1 MSVTKAKRHGANA
14 GGPQLGYNSLNDGS
28 VKITPSSSRMR
39 MKRLPFGKAAWA
51 TRTVSSGIG
60 STDIGR
66 SDMDPSVH
74 ESFASTA
81 PQRNSPTVSVPSG
94 ADQVAA
100 VARRR

>member
-14 GGPQLGYNSLNDGS
+14 GGPQLGYDSLNDGS

-81 PQRNSPTVSVPSG
+81 PPAEFANSVNTDAPRRPTRSPV
-94 ADQVAA
+94 
-100 VARRR
+100 